1 MSHFEGE
8 NTPHSK
14 EKLSRSSPE
23 SHLEDHAHMLQ
34 RVQSEMHEL
43 KMPGLKR
50 QLTPNSQSKVIEVR
64 TLKRGRSKSIVVPS
78 ASEPH
83 SSKGR
88 ISRLNN
94 YNSTMK
100 KHRGSM

>member
-1 MSHFEGE
+1 
-8 NTPHSK
+8 
-14 EKLSRSSPE
+14 
-23 SHLEDHAHMLQ
+23 
-34 RVQSEMHEL
+34 
-43 KMPGLKR
+43 
-50 QLTPNSQSKVIEVR
+50 VR

-78 ASEPH
+78 ASEPQ

-100 KHRGSM
+100 KHRGSI